1 MSDADDNDGFER
13 RLAGQRTDPGVN
25 TMELLA
31 STDNPEHTDSSMI
44 FGEMSIAVEREVP
57 VVIRGADSGEL
68 LVGWLSEILYLFE
81 VHGLAP
87 ADFMID
93 EITGDTLRGK
103 IQGESFDPSRHP
115 VEREVKAITYHQL
128 NVAKDATGWRARLY
142 VDL

>member
-1 MSDADDNDGFER
+1 MGGFR
-13 RLAGQRTDPGVN
+13 
-25 TMELLA
+25 LLA
-31 STDNPEHTDSSMI
+31 HTADMGIEATADSLEGVFIEAARGLRSMI
-44 FGEMSIAVEREVP
+44 FGETSIAAAREVP
-57 VVIRGADSGEL
+57 VEVHGADSGEL

-93 EITGDTLRGK
+93 EITGSTLRGK
-103 IQGESFDPSRHP
+103 VQGESFDSNRHP

-128 NVAKDATGWRARLY
+128 KVDKDAAGWWARLY